1 VTTVKNKILHVLRD
15 AEEAMSS
22 EEIFLMI
29 RKNLDFGV
37 RMLTVERVLYSLVKD
52 GILNKNGNSYKMSGL
67 PTEAFDWL

>member
-1 VTTVKNKILHVLRD
+1 MTTVKNKILHVLRD

-29 RKNLDFGV
+29 RENLDFSV

-67 PTEAFDWL
+67 PTEVFDWL

>member
-1 VTTVKNKILHVLRD
+1 MTTVKNKILHVLRD

>member
-1 VTTVKNKILHVLRD
+1 MTTVKNKILHVLGD

-22 EEIFLMI
+22 EEIFLTI
-29 RKNLDFGV
+29 RENLDFSI

-52 GILNKNGNSYKMSGL
+52 GTLNKNGNSYRMSGL

>member
-1 VTTVKNKILHVLRD
+1 MTTVKNKILHVLRD

-29 RKNLDFGV
+29 RENLDFSV

>member
-1 VTTVKNKILHVLRD
+1 MTTVKNKILHVLGD

-29 RKNLDFGV
+29 RENLDFSV

-52 GILNKNGNSYKMSGL
+52 RTLIKNGNSYKMSSL
-67 PTEAFDWL
+67 STDAFDWL

>member
-1 VTTVKNKILHVLRD
+1 MTTVKNKILHVLRD

-29 RKNLDFGV
+29 RENLDFSV

-52 GILNKNGNSYKMSGL
+52 RILNKNGNSYKMGGL